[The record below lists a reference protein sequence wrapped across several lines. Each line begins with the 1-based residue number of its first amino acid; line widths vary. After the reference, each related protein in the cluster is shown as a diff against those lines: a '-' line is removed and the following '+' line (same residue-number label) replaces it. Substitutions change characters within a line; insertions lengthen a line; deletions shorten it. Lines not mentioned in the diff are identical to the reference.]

1 MWYYVG
7 VIYLLSPC
15 LYFIHPFSPR
25 FSEMRKNGGRKS
37 NPSGCMALAVSWIEI
52 VNSES
57 FGFRVGILQLSSPR
71 PILMCNGLITVMTWW
86 MDHTSQVT
94 KALFPGKGILPR
106 GVPWSGEVPP
116 GKYQSLPEVSGRLYR
131 PSEVEHETCPDSLPT
146 LLHVQVQL
154 ISKTAMLRTRQAS
167 VCQSIK

>member
-25 FSEMRKNGGRKS
+25 FSEMRKNGRRKS
-37 NPSGCMALAVSWIEI
+37 NPSGYMALAVSWIEI

-57 FGFRVGILQLSSPR
+57 FGFRVGILQLSSPQ

-106 GVPWSGEVPP
+106 GVRGQEKFLRENTKACQRLVAGCTGQAKLNMKLALIPF
-116 GKYQSLPEVSGRLYR
+116 LPCCTSKFNSFQRRL
-131 PSEVEHETCPDSLPT
+131 C
-146 LLHVQVQL
+146 
-154 ISKTAMLRTRQAS
+154 
-167 VCQSIK
+167 